1 MRFIKEYVREKLP
14 VDYNSGVSG
23 PLGFSGQLVLGGTRI
38 DLVTG
43 SITNTG
49 AGTISGFSG
58 GGGSGGNAD
67 EEPIAFA
74 WFWGG

>member
-14 VDYNSGVSG
+14 VDYGSGVSG
-23 PLGFSGQLVLGGTRI
+23 ALGFSGQLVLGDTRI

-49 AGTISGFSG
+49 GGTISGFSG
-58 GGGSGGNAD
+58 GGAGGNAD